1 MKFFFFLAFN
11 DIILNAVGAKYKANG
26 YNNPIMKLVYESA
39 TNIPWV
45 FAYTAQN
52 ADIVYQK
59 NKNNIN
65 VEE

>member
-1 MKFFFFLAFN
+1 
-11 DIILNAVGAKYKANG
+11 
-26 YNNPIMKLVYESA
+26 MKLVYESA